1 MPKDLNFEQKMEMVE
16 LISYVSGEITK
27 KKDAGEITVDK
38 ASLEYKKLKDL
49 SFETVEEF
57 NAAQEEVN
65 SVSSKYNITI

>member
-1 MPKDLNFEQKMEMVE
+1 MTKFNFEQKMEMVE

>member
-1 MPKDLNFEQKMEMVE
+1 MTKLSFEQKMEMVE

-27 KKDAGEITVDK
+27 KKDSGEITVDK

-65 SVSSKYNITI
+65 LVSSKYNITI

>member
-1 MPKDLNFEQKMEMVE
+1 MTKLSFEKKMEMVE

-38 ASLEYKKLKDL
+38 ASLEYKKMKDL

>member
-1 MPKDLNFEQKMEMVE
+1 MTKLDFEQKMKMVE

-27 KKDAGEITVDK
+27 KKDAGEITVDQ

>member
-1 MPKDLNFEQKMEMVE
+1 MTDLNFEQKMEMVE

>member
-1 MPKDLNFEQKMEMVE
+1 MTKLNFEQKMEMVE

>member
-1 MPKDLNFEQKMEMVE
+1 MTKVNFEQKMEMVE

-65 SVSSKYNITI
+65 SVSSNYNITI

>member
-1 MPKDLNFEQKMEMVE
+1 MTKLSFEKKMEMVE

-49 SFETVEEF
+49 SFEAVEEF